1 MSRALAA
8 ARDYPEL
15 PVPLQLRNAPT
26 KLMKDLGY
34 GQGTKWEAGF
44 VHPKGFLPDELAG
57 LNLFAEGSGPVEG

>member
-1 MSRALAA
+1 MSRALATA
-8 ARDYPEL
+8 SEYPDL

-44 VHPKGFLPDELAG
+44 KHPTGFLPDELK
-57 LNLFAEGSGPVEG
+57 NLDFF